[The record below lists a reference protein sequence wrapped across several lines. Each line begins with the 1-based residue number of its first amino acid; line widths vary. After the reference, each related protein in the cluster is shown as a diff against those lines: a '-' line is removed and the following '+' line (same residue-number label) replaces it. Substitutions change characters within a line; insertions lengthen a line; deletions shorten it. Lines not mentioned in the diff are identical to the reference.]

1 MDLGAGGGQ
10 AVGGVIDQ
18 VAGAGDDHRVAHAHA
33 VAAQEGLAG
42 RDGHHAGQVVVAE
55 DQRALDRAGGQHH
68 LAGADLVL
76 PLARQVRVAR
86 ADRQVVL
93 HQLDRQHQVVLVEA
107 EGGGAA
113 QAGDMRHRRQL
124 GQRRGQEGI
133 AVAAVDVRARVRQQP
148 AARLVLLVDQDRLQP
163 GAAGLQGRQQTG
175 GTAPDHQHVD
185 MVVEVVVVLRIGLDR
200 CAAEAGELADHRL
213 VGRPEA
219 AWPLEGLAVE
229 ARRHEA
235 RGAADDRLQVEV
247 QRGPARGRTR
257 LQALVQLGL
266 RGLDVGHGVGAFLHL
281 HQRVGL
287 FRAGADQAA
296 RATVLEAARQAQLAR
311 GQQRRGQRV
320 AGKARQRLA
329 VELEADRPAAVDAGA
344 GNVDAAGGHARS
356 PRPWAFISASNS
368 GLPSASV
375 QLPEIS

>member
-1 MDLGAGGGQ
+1 
-10 AVGGVIDQ
+10 
-18 VAGAGDDHRVAHAHA
+18 
-33 VAAQEGLAG
+33 
-42 RDGHHAGQVVVAE
+42 
-55 DQRALDRAGGQHH
+55 
-68 LAGADLVL
+68 
-76 PLARQVRVAR
+76 
-86 ADRQVVL
+86 
-93 HQLDRQHQVVLVEA
+93 
-107 EGGGAA
+107 
-113 QAGDMRHRRQL
+113 MRHRRQL